1 MLLASGQL
9 FVHIAASL
17 ERIVSGWIIG
27 SIAGLAFGLCMG
39 IFVLARSVGLP
50 VVSALFPIPK
60 IALLPLFILW
70 FGIGEPSTIA
80 TIALG
85 VFFPTVVSAYS
96 VVDRRPVVAGKGVAV
111 RVDLG

>member
-1 MLLASGQL
+1 
-9 FVHIAASL
+9 
-17 ERIVSGWIIG
+17 
-27 SIAGLAFGLCMG
+27 MG

-70 FGIGEPSTIA
+70 FGIGEPSKIA

-96 VVDRRPVVAGKGVAV
+96 AVDNVPRNLIRMAQSFGLSTRMRSEERRVGKECVSTC
-111 RVDLG
+111 RSRWSPYH